1 MDKDSESRQL
11 FISIIERQSAAD
23 GINGR
28 YYDVCRLDGNA
39 GHGNFSLLFK
49 ANDRS
54 SGSRV
59 ALKFFHPLE
68 RDEYRIK
75 CFRRES
81 VILQSLCGQPNIL
94 RLVEPR
100 SEYVIRMTHQ
110 PTGLEWP
117 LTLEF
122 MTTELADG
130 NIEQYI
136 YEMETAPMKNL
147 LYFREMCKAVQRIHA
162 NGIRHRDLK
171 PDNFFIIGRNR
182 ICLGDFGSARCFGLG
197 EQPLEENYL
206 PPFWRG
212 HIFYT
217 APETFGLV
225 AENPES
231 FRRADIYSLGTI
243 LFEMFTKQK
252 LFPYVYD
259 ERFYAQIAEILNNR
273 STGSPFAGERLAET
287 VKATVRDVRLPEIY
301 DFGNNVPTI
310 IVERLNRLYKDMANL
325 NYEKRVCDFQ
335 VIFKEVDRC
344 VEVLGNQKKYE
355 RWIALRKLWNERRKQ
370 NAEKGQSDVLASN
383 MKNKTDGE
391 ATNE

>member
-1 MDKDSESRQL
+1 
-11 FISIIERQSAAD
+11 
-23 GINGR
+23 
-28 YYDVCRLDGNA
+28 
-39 GHGNFSLLFK
+39 
-49 ANDRS
+49 
-54 SGSRV
+54 
-59 ALKFFHPLE
+59 
-68 RDEYRIK
+68 
-75 CFRRES
+75 
-81 VILQSLCGQPNIL
+81 
-94 RLVEPR
+94 
-100 SEYVIRMTHQ
+100 
-110 PTGLEWP
+110 
-117 LTLEF
+117 
-122 MTTELADG
+122 
-130 NIEQYI
+130 
-136 YEMETAPMKNL
+136 
-147 LYFREMCKAVQRIHA
+147 
-162 NGIRHRDLK
+162 
-171 PDNFFIIGRNR
+171 
-182 ICLGDFGSARCFGLG
+182 
-197 EQPLEENYL
+197 
-206 PPFWRG
+206 
-212 HIFYT
+212 
-217 APETFGLV
+217 
-225 AENPES
+225 
-231 FRRADIYSLGTI
+231 
-243 LFEMFTKQK
+243 MFTKQK